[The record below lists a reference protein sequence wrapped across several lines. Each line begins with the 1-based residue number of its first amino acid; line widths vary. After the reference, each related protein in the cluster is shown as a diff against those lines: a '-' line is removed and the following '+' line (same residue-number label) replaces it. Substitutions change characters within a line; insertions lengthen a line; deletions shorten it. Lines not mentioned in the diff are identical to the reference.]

1 MTYTMQASERHSA
14 PVEGALSW
22 LAAEPD
28 DDPVADL
35 AALRGHFGRVR
46 DPAVP
51 GAEFANCLEQ
61 FDLRILDICERFRA
75 RLLDAPLP
83 LPADLRLPIE
93 GLIDALLDLAA
104 GFQRVL
110 EDVRSRWL
118 GAQRAEAHAL
128 IVRAM
133 RLSGE
138 AYLFACMIGAPAPA
152 GFWLRTYAL
161 LAMAVR
167 IEETL
172 GGDEGGRARPALA
185 TADTI
190 MAISALQPES
200 LTGRELVWVRDYLE
214 GAESG
219 SQIGQSRVGDANSLY
234 WMDPE
239 VDAPPTA
246 VSRRAAP
253 DGGELFYFNSGV
265 LARDVARRLEWLEL
279 RIAQAE
285 VVGLEREVDLLDADG
300 PVLPA
305 GLTPVEA
312 LSLLRRM
319 HERWAV
325 PPHRVTQRRR
335 HEYTVQVCAGLRAI
349 WEMFRRGEAQARIA
363 EWMVCNESPGGYAI
377 MSVSGVSGVLSAGMV
392 LALRPDAG
400 KPWSLC
406 IVRWIRSDN
415 AEQVELGL
423 QVIAHGGT
431 AATIAFRGGDVKT
444 ILPALVLPPLSG
456 VRHNPAVLVKTGS
469 YASRRF
475 VLVRDV
481 EQRLYVAQG
490 RVISLDM
497 QTANIELLQYEIDPY
512 PI

>member
-1 MTYTMQASERHSA
+1 MMQASERQSA
-14 PVEGALSW
+14 PVEGALAW
-22 LAAEPD
+22 LATEPD

-46 DPAVP
+46 DPSVP
-51 GAEFANCLEQ
+51 GAQFASCLEQ
-61 FDLRILDICERFRA
+61 FDLRVLDICERFRA

-83 LPADLRLPIE
+83 LPADLRLPTE

-118 GAQRAEAHAL
+118 GGQRSDAHAL

-133 RLSGE
+133 RLSAE

-161 LAMAVR
+161 LAVAVR
-167 IEETL
+167 IE
-172 GGDEGGRARPALA
+172 DEGGEDGGKTGPALA
-185 TADTI
+185 TAQAI
-190 MAISALQPES
+190 MAVAALQPES
-200 LTGRELVWVRDYLE
+200 LTGRELVWVRDYLD
-214 GAESG
+214 GAESET
-219 SQIGQSRVGDANSLY
+219 QIGQHRAGDANSLY

-239 VDAPPTA
+239 ADAPPTA
-246 VSRRAAP
+246 LSRRAAP
-253 DGGELFYFNSGV
+253 EGDGLFYFNSGA
-265 LARDVARRLEWLEL
+265 LAADVARRLEWLEL

-285 VVGLEREVDLLDADG
+285 VVGLERDVDLLNADG
-300 PVLPA
+300 PALPA

-319 HERWAV
+319 HERWSA
-325 PPHRVTQRRR
+325 PPHRVAPRRQ

-415 AEQVELGL
+415 ADQVELGL
-423 QVIAHGGT
+423 QVVAHGGT

-444 ILPALVLPPLSG
+444 ILPALILPPLSG

-475 VLVRDV
+475 VLVRDL